1 VDVVIGIDPHKHS
14 STAAVLDR
22 GGHVLVI
29 ARFPATRAGHQALRK
44 WAGRWPARSFAVEGA
59 SGLGRPVAQQLL
71 GHGERVVDVPAKLA
85 ARVRLL
91 STGHNRKTD
100 PDDAVA
106 TARAALQAPTLHPVA
121 AEDQTTVLRLL
132 SERRDHLVAQRTRTI
147 NRLHVLLAD
156 LLPGQVARRLT
167 ADRAAAL
174 LRRVRTSS
182 STSGGARR
190 TRRELASDLVCD
202 VRQLDRQ
209 LVELRRRI
217 TRAVTQVSTTLPE
230 LFGIGPVLAAKLLG
244 EVGDV
249 GRFATKAQFA
259 SYTGT
264 APIEA
269 SSGQVVRHRLSR
281 AGNRQLNHALHL
293 MAICQIGHDTAGR
306 AYYQRKLSEGKSS
319 REALRCLKRRLS
331 DVVYQR
337 LLTDQRRLGAPAA

>member
-1 VDVVIGIDPHKHS
+1 MDVVIGIDPHKHS
-14 STAAVLDR
+14 STAAALDRAGRVLD
-22 GGHVLVI
+22 I
-29 ARFPATRAGHQALRK
+29 ARFPATRDGHQRLRQ
-44 WAGRWPARSFAVEGA
+44 WAGRWPTRSFAVEGA
-59 SGLGRPVAQQLL
+59 SGLGRPLAQQLL
-71 GHGERVVDVPAKLA
+71 GHAEHVVDVPAKLA

-91 STGHNRKTD
+91 SPGHNRKSD
-100 PDDAVA
+100 PDDAIA

-121 AEDQTTVLRLL
+121 AEDHTTVLRLL
-132 SERRDHLVAQRTRTI
+132 TERRDHLVAQRTQTI

-174 LRRVRTSS
+174 LRRVRT
-182 STSGGARR
+182 TSGARR
-190 TRRELASDLVCD
+190 TRRELARDLLGD

-209 LVELRRRI
+209 LADLQQRI
-217 TRAVTQVSTTLPE
+217 SLAVGLTATTLPE
-230 LFGIGPVLAAKLLG
+230 LFGVGPVLAAKLLG

-269 SSGQVVRHRLSR
+269 SSGPVVRHRLSR

-293 MAICQIGHDTAGR
+293 IAICQIGHDTAGR
-306 AYYQRKLSEGKSS
+306 AYYQRKLAEGKSS

-337 LLTDQRRLGAPAA
+337 PCTDQRRTAPAVA

>member
-14 STAAVLDR
+14 STAAALDR
-22 GGHVLVI
+22 AGHVLIV
-29 ARFPATRAGHQALRK
+29 ARFPATRAGHQSLRQ
-44 WAGRWPARSFAVEGA
+44 WAGRWPARSFAIEGA
-59 SGLGRPVAQQLL
+59 SGLGRAVAQHLL

-91 STGHNRKTD
+91 SPGHNRKTD

-106 TARAALQAPTLHPVA
+106 TARAALQAPTLHPVT

-132 SERRDHLVAQRTRTI
+132 VERRDQLVAQRTRTI

-167 ADRAAAL
+167 ADRAAGL
-174 LRRVRTSS
+174 LRRVRTSGR
-182 STSGGARR
+182 TSGGARR
-190 TRRELASDLVCD
+190 TRRELASDLLGD
-202 VRQLDRQ
+202 VRHLDRQ
-209 LVELRRRI
+209 LAQLQRRI
-217 TRAVTQVSTTLPE
+217 SLAVGLTATTLPE
-230 LFGIGPVLAAKLLG
+230 LFGLGPVLAAKLLG

-249 GRFATKAQFA
+249 RRLVTKAQFA

-269 SSGQVVRHRLSR
+269 SSGDVVRHRLSR
-281 AGNRQLNHALHL
+281 AGNRQLNYVLHL
-293 MAICQIGHDTAGR
+293 MALCQIGHDTAGR
-306 AYYQRKLSEGKSS
+306 AYYQRKLAEGKST

-337 LLTDQRRLGAPAA
+337 LLTDQCRVATPAA